1 MSVEPDRIV
10 ATDGS
15 PAPTIDPV
23 GVVCPAPIP
32 EGERVILG
40 HGSGGQLSNALLR
53 DVIGPALAVAAPGG
67 PLNDAAVVDVA
78 GTRVA
83 FTTDSFVVS
92 PIRFPGGDIGELAVN
107 GTINDLAMMGA
118 QPLAISLAYV
128 IEEGLSLQELSDITA
143 SAARAAA
150 RAGARIVTG
159 DTKVVGRGAADRLFV
174 NTAGMGLVPDGVA
187 PAADRARPGDA
198 IILSG
203 PIGLHG
209 VAIMSVR
216 EGLEFEVEIAS
227 DTQALNGLVA
237 AMLAVEPD
245 VRVLRDP
252 TRGGLSSALN
262 EIAASSG
269 VGMVLDEAAIP
280 IPGPVRAAC
289 EMLGLD
295 PVPRRQRGQARG
307 DRPGGLGRRRRGG
320 DAGPPGGP
328 GSGPHRRGHC
338 RSSRHGHHPDDR
350 RQRAD
355 RRHAGRGAAAPH
367 LLTVTRPATAAARRR
382 RRREP
387 RPGGVRRTDRGPRGA
402 RRRPWSRAPR

>member
-1 MSVEPDRIV
+1 MSVEHDPSAGADGSS
-10 ATDGS
+10 TTTSGGDGS
-15 PAPTIDPV
+15 PAAATIDAA
-23 GVVCPAPIP
+23 GVACPAPIA

-53 DVIGPALAVAAPGG
+53 DVIGPALAAASPGG

-78 GTRVA
+78 GARVA

-118 QPLAISLAYV
+118 QPLALSLAYV
-128 IEEGLSLQELSDITA
+128 IEEGLPLEELAAITA

-174 NTAGMGLVPDGVA
+174 NTAGIGLVPDGVA

-227 DTQALNGLVA
+227 DTQALNALVA
-237 AMLAVEPD
+237 AILAVEPG

-262 EIAASSG
+262 EIAAASG
-269 VGMVLDEAAIP
+269 VGMVLDEPAIP
-280 IPGPVRAAC
+280 IPGPVANEGKLVAIVPAASA
-289 EMLGLD
+289 EVVVAAM
-295 PVPRRQRGQARG
+295 R
-307 DRPGGLGRRRRGG
+307 
-320 DAGPPGGP
+320 AGP
-328 GSGPHRRGHC
+328 
-338 RSSRHGHHPDDR
+338 
-350 RQRAD
+350 
-355 RRHAGRGAAAPH
+355 AGEGAARIGEVVADHPGM
-367 LLTVTRPATAAARRR
+367 VTIRTIVGSERIVDMLVG
-382 RRREP
+382 EQLP
-387 RPGGVRRTDRGPRGA
+387 RIC
-402 RRRPWSRAPR
+402 

>member
-1 MSVEPDRIV
+1 VDSQGAGR
-10 ATDGS
+10 A
-15 PAPTIDPV
+15 
-23 GVVCPAPIP
+23 APIP
-32 EGERVILG
+32 DGERVILG
-40 HGSGGQLSNALLR
+40 HGSGGQLSSALLR
-53 DVIGPALAVAAPGG
+53 DVLGPALAPASPGG
-67 PLNDAAVVDVA
+67 PLNDAAVVEVA
-78 GTRVA
+78 GARLA

-128 IEEGLSLQELSDITA
+128 IEEGLPLDELVAITG

-150 RAGARIVTG
+150 AAGARIVTG

-174 NTAGMGLVPDGVA
+174 NTAGIGIVPDGVA
-187 PAADRARPGDA
+187 PSAELARPGDA
-198 IILSG
+198 VLLSG

-227 DTQALNGLVA
+227 DTAPLNRLVA
-237 AMLAVEPD
+237 AILAVEPG

-262 EIAASSG
+262 EIAAASG
-269 VGMVLDEAAIP
+269 VGMVLEEEAIP

-295 PVPRRQRGQARG
+295 PLHVANEGKLIAIVPGASARVV
-307 DRPGGLGRRRRGG
+307 L
-320 DAGPPGGP
+320 AAM
-328 GSGPHRRGHC
+328 
-338 RSSRHGHHPDDR
+338 RSLPE
-350 RQRAD
+350 
-355 RRHAGRGAAAPH
+355 GAE
-367 LLTVTRPATAAARRR
+367 AARIGEVVAEHPGMVTIRTIVGSER
-382 RRREP
+382 IVDMLVGEQLP
-387 RPGGVRRTDRGPRGA
+387 RIC
-402 RRRPWSRAPR
+402 